1 MNIGIIYQKSK
12 HNLNQEKSEN
22 KKQNKFMMCY
32 DLIFA
37 VNILKEKQDFLTLF
51 NTGSTFVLGFITIL
65 VALRQYFISL
75 QQKQIALYEHRYNKI
90 YKLILDNISE
100 CRDLTS
106 KNKDINIHNTLT
118 ISKKFN
124 AELDYAR
131 FLIKKKDFDK
141 VIKLHNEITEI
152 LLQQHD
158 DIKEKEWQEVID
170 IAMDNEERIEKLKK
184 RILDTII
191 PYLQI
196 EKERSF
202 TRLLHDV
209 IFICGIISLCLIALG
224 IIYLFII

>member
-1 MNIGIIYQKSK
+1 MID
-12 HNLNQEKSEN
+12 
-22 KKQNKFMMCY
+22 C
-32 DLIFA
+32 DLISIFF
-37 VNILKEKQDFLTLF
+37 KEKQVFWSAFTAL
-51 NTGSTFVLGFITIL
+51 STFLCGLGTII
-65 VALRQYFISL
+65 VASRQYFIL
-75 QQKQIALYEHRYNKI
+75 HQQKQIALYEHRYNKI

-100 CRDLTS
+100 CRDLTT

-124 AELDYAR
+124 TKLNYAR

-141 VIKLHNEITEI
+141 IIQLHNEITGI

-158 DIKEKEWQEVID
+158 EIKEKKWQEVID